1 MALPSVF
8 DASVVGQIVSRI
20 DQLRPDTQPHWG
32 KMSVAQMLA
41 HCNVTYEMMYTTKHP
56 KPGFF
61 MRLMLK
67 AFVKTAVT
75 NEKGYPHNSRT
86 APAFLISDPREF
98 EVEKKRLVD
107 YLHQTLHHGKS
118 YFEGKESNSF
128 GPLTGVE
135 WNNLMYKHLDH
146 HLTQFGV

>member
-1 MALPSVF
+1 M
-8 DASVVGQIVSRI
+8 I
-20 DQLRPDTQPHWG
+20 
-32 KMSVAQMLA
+32 
-41 HCNVTYEMMYTTKHP
+41 
-56 KPGFF
+56 
-61 MRLMLK
+61 RLMLK

-86 APAFLISDPREF
+86 APAFLISDPRDF
-98 EVEKKRLVD
+98 EAEKKRLVE
-107 YLHQTLHHGKS
+107 YLHQTQVHGRS

-128 GPLTGVE
+128 GPLNAEE